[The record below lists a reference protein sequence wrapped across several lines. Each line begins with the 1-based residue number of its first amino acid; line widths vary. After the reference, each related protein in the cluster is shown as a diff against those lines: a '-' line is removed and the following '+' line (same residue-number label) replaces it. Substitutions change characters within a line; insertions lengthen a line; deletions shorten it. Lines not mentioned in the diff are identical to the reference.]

1 MKVLKSFF
9 LLLNYKTALIILLA
23 CASTYICKEMK
34 WEADYTMTLVSIAI
48 VFPVVFSISSAY
60 QRRENALKELAILK
74 SNALAFYYAT
84 RDWTNA
90 SATPL
95 IEKVKDLQ
103 KQLFLK
109 IKHFLTCEEEI
120 AFQDEPDIYYCFSEL
135 SRITGDLREFG
146 LTPSEITR
154 VGQYH
159 NNMMISFNIIK
170 GIFYYRTPLE
180 LRVYYRFFIYVFAV
194 LYGPYFAQLKHSDTL
209 PWWLIYVMPM
219 MFSAILVCLDNIQEN
234 LEKPFDGVGQDD
246 IVINVEEHIR
256 LLVD

>member
-1 MKVLKSFF
+1 MLI
-9 LLLNYKTALIILLA
+9 NYKTFLVIGLA
-23 CASTYICKEMK
+23 CTSTYICTQMK

-60 QRRENALKELAILK
+60 QRRENALKELAMLK
-74 SNALAFYYAT
+74 SNALAFYYAS

-95 IEKVKDLQ
+95 IEKVKALQ
-103 KQLFLK
+103 KDLFLT
-109 IKHFLTCEEEI
+109 IKHFLMAKEEI
-120 AFQDEPDIYYCFSEL
+120 AIKDEPNIYHCFSEL
-135 SRITGDLREFG
+135 SRITGDLREHG

-170 GIFYYRTPLE
+170 SIYYYRTPIE
-180 LRVYYRFFIYVFAV
+180 LRAYYRFFIYVFAIM
-194 LYGPYFAQLKHSDTL
+194 YGPYFAQLQHSDKL
-209 PWWLIYVMPM
+209 PWQLVYIMPM
-219 MFSAILVCLDNIQEN
+219 MYSAILVSLDNIQTN
-234 LEKPFDGVGQDD
+234 LEQPFDGVGQDD